1 MNLREAI
8 GEYAVHYGRC
18 QEVIGW
24 DGDGAERIRRQFGEV
39 EERLYRAVKV
49 AEAAI
54 ALAEYQATSGYD
66 PEVDSM
72 TYTAERGRLWHAFI
86 MARAKAANQQ

>member
-1 MNLREAI
+1 MNLRNAI
-8 GEYAVHYGRC
+8 ELYANAVSSRDYYDDREDAQRADAAAKTLH
-18 QEVIGW
+18 Q
-24 DGDGAERIRRQFGEV
+24 RRQD
-39 EERLYRAVKV
+39 LDALLAV

-54 ALAEYQATSGYD
+54 AMAEYQATSGYD

-86 MARAKAANQQ
+86 MARAKAANQ